1 MDRRA
6 ARTLSLPLL
15 AAVALSCAKSH
26 PPAASTRLPA
36 TFPPGF
42 RLGFATIAYQ
52 AEGDVTADGGR
63 VDSNWSEWED
73 LGKVAGGE
81 QNLRGNGFY
90 DHYDVDLDLAAGIGA
105 NAFSYSLDWA
115 RIEPQEGVF
124 DDAEAAREVAII
136 RAIRQRGMKPM
147 VILFHWVTP
156 AWVQSPKTGV
166 DLLAQDDGS
175 FVNKFLPFVD
185 YMVPK
190 LAADVDDWV
199 TFEEPLSVILGEYVA
214 GEHPPGRVL
223 DMADAKTAWKNLI
236 YLSARS
242 YQHVHQLDTVDADGD
257 GVAAWVGMENLAI
270 DIEPL
275 DPNKTADVNAARHLD
290 YIANHNFIN
299 AVVRGDLDLDMDE
312 QVESHD
318 DSIAHTLDFIGL
330 NYYQRLRVEAG
341 GEFGSLKPI
350 DATPLYDVRQYD
362 PSLPHG
368 DDYLEISAAGLRKE
382 LEDYAT
388 YKLPLMVT
396 ENGMAD
402 ADDDQRP
409 FYTLQHLYEIADA
422 IRDGYDVRGYYH
434 WTISDNFE
442 WAYGRTLKEGVF
454 QVNFDAPSFPRTPTR
469 TADLFAKIA
478 AAHGITKSIWDAYGL
493 ATYPV
498 GIP

>member
-1 MDRRA
+1 MPH
-6 ARTLSLPLL
+6 ARIWSALALALL
-15 AAVALSCAKSH
+15 AIGCGK
-26 PPAASTRLPA
+26 AAPQSSSTKLPV
-36 TFPPGF
+36 TFPPDF

-52 AEGDVTADGGR
+52 SEGDVTLDGGR

-73 LGKVAGGE
+73 LGKVADGE
-81 QNLRGNGFY
+81 TNPRGNGFFE
-90 DHYDVDLDLAAGIGA
+90 HPEVDLDLAASIGS

-115 RIEPQEGVF
+115 KIEPAEGVF
-124 DDAEAAREVAII
+124 DEAEAQHEVEVIKAI
-136 RAIRQRGMKPM
+136 RARGMRPM
-147 VILFHWVTP
+147 VILFHWETP

-166 DLLAQDDGS
+166 DLLAQDDGT
-175 FVNKFLPFVD
+175 FVAKFLPFVD

-190 LAADVDDWV
+190 LADQVDDWV
-199 TFEEPLSVILGEYVA
+199 TFEEPLSIILGEYVA
-214 GEHPPGRVL
+214 GEHPPGHVL
-223 DMADAKTAWKNLI
+223 DLPDAEIAWKNLI

-275 DPNKTADVNAARHLD
+275 DPNKQADVNAARHLD
-290 YIANHNFIN
+290 YIANHDFLN
-299 AVVRGDLDLDMDE
+299 AVIHGDLDLDMDE
-312 QVESHD
+312 KVEGHD
-318 DSIAHTLDFIGL
+318 DSIANTLDFVGL
-330 NYYQRLRVEAG
+330 NYYQRLRVESG
-341 GEFGSLKPI
+341 GDFGSLKPI

-382 LEDYAT
+382 LEDYAR
-388 YKLPLMVT
+388 YKLPMMVT

-409 FYTLQHLYEIADA
+409 YYTLQHLYEVANA

-454 QVNFDAPSFPRTPTR
+454 QVNFDDPSFPRTRTR
-469 TADLFAKIA
+469 SADLFSKIA
-478 AAHGITKSIWDAYGL
+478 HARGIDKDIWAEYGL
-493 ATYPV
+493 ANYPV